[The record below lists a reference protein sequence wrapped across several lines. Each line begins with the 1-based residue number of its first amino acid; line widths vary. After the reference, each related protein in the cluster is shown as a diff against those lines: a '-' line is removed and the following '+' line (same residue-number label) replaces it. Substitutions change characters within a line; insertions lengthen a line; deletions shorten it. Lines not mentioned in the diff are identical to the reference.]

1 MNISIKKI
9 LGLTTCLYL
18 FTAVNCENEPL
29 DEDFF
34 DFQNNSCE
42 FAIEATEAAASDF
55 ANANIDNYE
64 QLCNNYR
71 TALQTQIEACGDP
84 NGISSASIDALDSC
98 NNSQSVSEI
107 VGTWQLTA
115 WLVQSGLDLNN
126 DGSSNLNL
134 LDEMDCYN
142 NETIEF
148 NTDGTASINSRSFA
162 EIIVEFEVGSTNSFD
177 YFINCIEED
186 NITTATWTEDGDS
199 ITLVYDGID
208 EEIQFTLEN
217 NQLSLLV
224 PNGFF
229 AQSSDFSLEV
239 LEDITIVYTKL

>member
-9 LGLTTCLYL
+9 LGLATCLYL

-34 DFQNNSCE
+34 DFQNTSCE
-42 FAIEATEAAASDF
+42 FATEVTAAAALDF
-55 ANANIDNYE
+55 ADANIDNYA
-64 QLCNNYR
+64 QLCNTYR
-71 TALQTQIEACGDP
+71 TALQTQIEVCGDP
-84 NGISSASIDALDSC
+84 NGVFSASIDALDSC
-98 NNSQSVSEI
+98 NNGQSVSDI
-107 VGTWQLTA
+107 IGTWQLTA
-115 WLVQSGLDLNN
+115 WLVQNGLDLNN
-126 DGSSNLNL
+126 DGSANLNL

-142 NETIEF
+142 NETIVF
-148 NTDGTASINSRSFA
+148 NTDNRAFINSRSFA
-162 EIIVEFEVGSTNSFD
+162 EIVVEFEAGSTNSFD
-177 YFINCIEED
+177 YFINCIEEE

-199 ITLVYDGID
+199 ITLAYDGTD
-208 EEIQFTLEN
+208 EEIQFTLET

-224 PNGFF
+224 PEGFF